1 MSYID
6 LLSESIQNIPIH
18 LTYSVHHSNSNAS
31 FVLLMFHQRKR
42 RAENCRAAGKFV
54 LHVGRAFGSSTF
66 FLTFPSPWGQPGPL
80 LRLSTLLQE
89 GRYRHCNT
97 MTPCLNTTST
107 RQSVSSGQ
115 IHLKNNRHHEL
126 PPEAVA
132 VWRLRGCR
140 SSEWRRSKWRHILS
154 ITSSRSLASLPPSA
168 STPALALPNVAT
180 PPRHYR

>member
-6 LLSESIQNIPIH
+6 LLSESIQTISIH
-18 LTYSVHHSNSNAS
+18 LTYIIPIPMLPL
-31 FVLLMFHQRKR
+31 FFQRSTNVRGAR
-42 RAENCRAAGKFV
+42 RIVGQQES
-54 LHVGRAFGSSTF
+54 LSSMWGRAFGSSTF
-66 FLTFPSPWGQPGPL
+66 FLTFPSPWGTTGPT

-97 MTPCLNTTST
+97 MTLCLNTTSA

-132 VWRLRGCR
+132 VWQLRGCR

-154 ITSSRSLASLPPSA
+154 IASSRSLASLPPSA

-180 PPRHYR
+180 PPQHYR